1 MRSLWITL
9 TLGLTV
15 FLSGETVSFLRGTRV
30 GWKPRRDHCDSGTF
44 HSRSN
49 PVFDCDNKRHPQQ
62 ETLIRLCQAATYMC
76 LTSGAQLWTLLTG
89 FGQISLNRGL
99 KHKTCALQVKI

>member
-30 GWKPRRDHCDSGTF
+30 GLEAAEGPL
-44 HSRSN
+44 SRAG
-49 PVFDCDNKRHPQQ
+49 F
-62 ETLIRLCQAATYMC
+62 TAAR
-76 LTSGAQLWTLLTG
+76 AR
-89 FGQISLNRGL
+89 F
-99 KHKTCALQVKI
+99 